1 MGLKELTLFIAKRLA
16 DKPDAVSV
24 EESMDGD
31 TVVLDLIAD
40 EGDKGKLIGKQGK
53 VIKAIRA
60 VVGAAAQKAGT
71 RSAVEID

>member
-31 TVVLDLIAD
+31 TVVLDLLAD
-40 EGDKGKLIGKQGK
+40 ENDKGKLIGKQGK

>member
-1 MGLKELTLFIAKRLA
+1 MGLKELTLYIAKRLA
-16 DKPDAVSV
+16 DKPDAVTV

-31 TVVLDLIAD
+31 VTVLDLFAD

-60 VVGAAAQKAGT
+60 VVGAAAQKAGA

>member
-16 DKPDAVSV
+16 DKPDAVTV

-31 TVVLDLIAD
+31 VTVLDLLAD

-60 VVGAAAQKAGT
+60 VVGAAAQKAGV